1 MGGVFLKVMVKYNS
15 ILDVQVNEG
24 SSTPT
29 EPVTLTEAKDFCR
42 IDIDTDD
49 DLIEELITAAR
60 LMCESFTNIG
70 FIEQERIVIL
80 NNGNGSVL
88 LPYGPVGTISEVV
101 VNDEILSS
109 DEYVVSGN
117 QFKRLIS
124 PQDESISI
132 TYESGYTELPKNLK
146 TALLNQIFY
155 LYDNRA
161 QGVDGISPISYVLL
175 KPLQRV

>member
-1 MGGVFLKVMVKYNS
+1 MVKYNS

-24 SSTPT
+24 SITPT

-49 DLIEELITAAR
+49 DLITELITAAR

-101 VNDEILSS
+101 VNEEILSTT
-109 DEYVVSGN
+109 EYEVSGN

-124 PQDESISI
+124 PQVDSISI
-132 TYESGYTELPKNLK
+132 PYESGYSELPKNLK
-146 TALLNQIFY
+146 RALLNAIYY
-155 LYDNRA
+155 LYDTRA
-161 QGVDGISPISYVLL
+161 QGVDNIGPIAMMLL
-175 KPLQRV
+175 KPYQRV

>member
-1 MGGVFLKVMVKYNS
+1 MVKYNS

-24 SSTPT
+24 SITPT
-29 EPVTLTEAKDFCR
+29 EPVTLTEAKDFSR

-49 DLIEELITAAR
+49 DLITELITAAR

-101 VNDEILSS
+101 VDEEILSTT
-109 DEYVVSGN
+109 EYEVSGN

-124 PQDESISI
+124 PQVDSISI
-132 TYESGYTELPKNLK
+132 TYESGYSELPKNLK
-146 TALLNQIFY
+146 TALLNAIYY

-161 QGVDGISPISYVLL
+161 QGVDNIGPIAAMLL
-175 KPLQRV
+175 KPYQRV